1 MTAEPLSRRI
11 AGFVDG
17 IRFDRLPESAV
28 EMAKRLTLDTLG
40 CALGALDAGP
50 VRLLAATVPDAAPD
64 APAARCLGSGR
75 RCTAEGA
82 AALNGAM
89 VRYLDFMDVYWSRDV
104 CHPAENIPVALACVE
119 EAGGDGRRL
128 IEAILAGYEVQ
139 IRLCDSMSFQARG
152 FHHVS
157 AAGFVVPFV
166 AGKAWGQPPEAMAHG
181 SVLGGMRHLT
191 LGALSKGEL
200 SMAKAVGYPLS
211 GSESITAARLAGAGF
226 TGPIAAYEWLYGN
239 VGDRRDDVAGFALD
253 HERYRIERVSLKQF
267 PVQYALQAPVEAA
280 IRLHPAVKGRLG
292 EIVRVRAT
300 VLEENLERAA
310 DPDKFRPANRETAD
324 HSLPSCVAM
333 ALVDGRLTEAQFDGG
348 RFRDADVMRIT
359 GLIECPPD
367 PEFEARFA
375 GGRPGSVEVAFRDGT
390 SLKAVEEV
398 PLGDHARPMD
408 DTAVRA
414 KFMALAEPALGKRK
428 AEGIV
433 DFIATLETRPSV
445 APLLDLC
452 IAKGR

>member
-1 MTAEPLSRRI
+1 MTTPLARRI

-17 IRFDRLPESAV
+17 IRYDRLPASTVAMV
-28 EMAKRLTLDTLG
+28 KRLTLDTLG
-40 CALGALDAGP
+40 CALGALDAEP
-50 VRLLAATVPDAAPD
+50 VRLLAATVAAASPGG
-64 APAARCLGSGR
+64 PAARCLGSGR

-82 AALNGAM
+82 AAINGAM

-104 CHPAENIPVALACVE
+104 CHPAENIPIALACVE
-119 EAGGDGRRL
+119 EAGGSGRVL

-139 IRLCDSMSFQARG
+139 IRLCDSVSFQARG

-166 AGKAWGQPPEAMAHG
+166 AGKAWGQAAEAMAQG

-226 TGPIAAYEWLYGN
+226 TGPIEAYEWLYGN
-239 VGDRRDDVAGFALD
+239 VGDRRDDVDGFALD
-253 HERYRIERVSLKQF
+253 HDGYRIEKVSLKQF

-280 IRLHPAVKGRLG
+280 IRLHPEVRDRLG
-292 EIVRVRAT
+292 EITLIRASVRQ
-300 VLEENLERAA
+300 ENLDRAA

-333 ALVDGRLTEAQFDGG
+333 ALIDGKLTEGQFDSG
-348 RFRDADVMRIT
+348 RFRDDDVMRLT
-359 GLIECPPD
+359 GLTECPADPD
-367 PEFEARFA
+367 FEARLA
-375 GGRPGSVEVAFRDGT
+375 GGRPGSVEVVFRDGT
-390 SLKAVEEV
+390 SVKAVEEV

-408 DTAVRA
+408 DDAVRA
-414 KFMALAEPALGKRK
+414 KFMALAAPALGREK

-433 DFIATLETRPSV
+433 AFVATLEHQRSL

-452 IAKGR
+452 RAEKEG